1 MRKKIFCLVTNNE
14 NYYDI
19 KLKCYEVQSQNK
31 KNINKI
37 LNYKI
42 MLNEIDDE
50 NTINMIQSDL
60 AHLNFK
66 KSKIIIGL
74 HISNVFNERI
84 RIPTLN
90 FVDSRKTL
98 DLELKKLYGNN
109 IDQKYVYIKNKF
121 RVNKNILDFYYTM
134 CQRDI
139 YLSLIRLFLNLQLKI
154 EKVEYIPFLI
164 KKFLVNKKIFN
175 KKTFNM
181 FININKSQTT
191 IIVGK
196 SNYFLTSSIIQLGT
210 DKLKNELNIE
220 NLNDNSKSLNIQK
233 KLEENLKFIFK
244 TVVLELKKIIYSTQ
258 EEIENFYLNVEEII
272 FEKVIKISMEQSM
285 NIKFSSV
292 LLTDYEN
299 ILMQCLQTRSKLL
312 TSRDNLKFKVKM
324 K

>member
-121 RVNKNILDFYYTM
+121 RVNKNILDFSYTM
-134 CQRDI
+134 
-139 YLSLIRLFLNLQLKI
+139 
-154 EKVEYIPFLI
+154 
-164 KKFLVNKKIFN
+164 
-175 KKTFNM
+175 
-181 FININKSQTT
+181 
-191 IIVGK
+191 
-196 SNYFLTSSIIQLGT
+196 
-210 DKLKNELNIE
+210 
-220 NLNDNSKSLNIQK
+220 
-233 KLEENLKFIFK
+233 
-244 TVVLELKKIIYSTQ
+244 
-258 EEIENFYLNVEEII
+258 
-272 FEKVIKISMEQSM
+272 
-285 NIKFSSV
+285 
-292 LLTDYEN
+292 
-299 ILMQCLQTRSKLL
+299 
-312 TSRDNLKFKVKM
+312 
-324 K
+324 